1 MNSWRRFL
9 FLRHGQTDW
18 NLQGRFQGH
27 SDVPLNATGLG
38 QAREAADRLKR
49 LTIDRIVSSPLIRA
63 RKTAAVI
70 AEHHSL
76 PIHVDSRLS
85 ERSFGS
91 FDGLVI
97 ADVKRQHGL
106 APSEPAAR
114 VFPPDAEQWPQT
126 LARARPVVE
135 RWLGDS
141 ATETILFVSHDG
153 IFRALSET
161 LHGSWLESKH
171 GTPYAFDPA
180 SDKWSIS
187 EIVQD
192 AAAEKDDRFRH
203 FCKMAS

>member
-1 MNSWRRFL
+1 MKSRRRFL

-27 SDVPLNATGLG
+27 SDIALNATGLE
-38 QAREAADRLKR
+38 QAQEAAGRLKP
-49 LTIDRIVSSPLIRA
+49 LTIHRIVSSPLIRA
-63 RKTAAVI
+63 LKTAAIV
-70 AEHHSL
+70 AEHISL
-76 PIHVDSRLS
+76 PIYIDNRLS
-85 ERSFGS
+85 ERTFGS

-114 VFPPDAEQWPQT
+114 LLPPDAEQWPQT
-126 LARARPVVE
+126 LARSRTTVGG
-135 RWLGDS
+135 WLD
-141 ATETILFVSHDG
+141 AYPTETILFVAHDG

-161 LHGSWLESKH
+161 LHGSWFESKH

-180 SDKWSIS
+180 ADKWSIS

-192 AAAEKDDRFRH
+192 GGHTE
-203 FCKMAS
+203 C